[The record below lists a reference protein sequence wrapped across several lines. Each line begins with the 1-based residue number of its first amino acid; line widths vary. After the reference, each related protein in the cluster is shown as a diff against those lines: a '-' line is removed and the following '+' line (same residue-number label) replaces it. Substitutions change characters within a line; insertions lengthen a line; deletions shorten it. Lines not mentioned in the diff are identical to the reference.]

1 MQRGRD
7 RCNQPYARAAVQLV
21 LDKPGERELVLAAV
35 GVLLLELADTPGG
48 PPPQRFLQAGSL
60 AAQLTQ
66 GARRVRVP
74 VAIVRDLRRAVDGI
88 SARALTR
95 SA

>member
-7 RCNQPYARAAVQLV
+7 RCNQLHTQATVRLV

-35 GVLLLELADTPGG
+35 GVLLLGLADRPGG

-60 AAQLTQ
+60 ATQLTQ
-66 GARRVRVP
+66 GARQVRVP
-74 VAIVRDLRRAVDGI
+74 AAIVGELRKAVDTI
-88 SARALTR
+88 NARALTR
-95 SA
+95 ST